1 MLIIVEGEGVVESN
15 EDSSLW
21 VLVSISERNTER
33 MFFTMNKRLVLINCK
48 TNQSL
53 YERLKIVSKESG
65 QVIFVTTH

>member
-21 VLVSISERNTER
+21 VLVKETQREC
-33 MFFTMNKRLVLINCK
+33 FFIMNKRLVLINCK

-53 YERLKIVSKESG
+53 YERLKIVSKGSG

>member
-1 MLIIVEGEGVVESN
+1 M
-15 EDSSLW
+15 
-21 VLVSISERNTER
+21 SISERNTER
-33 MFFTMNKRLVLINCK
+33 MFFIMNKRLVLINCK

>member
-33 MFFTMNKRLVLINCK
+33 MFFIMNKRLVLINCK

-53 YERLKIVSKESG
+53 YEKLKIVSKGSG